1 MFYES
6 FNPPSSAI
14 SLVQVVDTPR
24 TVDLADSAMSTSINQ
39 DAPSTSIPSTQEQEQ
54 SPIISQGVE
63 ESPKIPDFNDDP
75 LHETLHEDSTTK
87 RSSSHVRLSHTSFEI
102 LVEPKTYKEAM
113 LEPSRIDAMQEEI
126 HTFERLQVW
135 ELVSC
140 PDLIMLIKLKWI
152 FKVKKDECGGVLK
165 NKARLVTKGCQQEEG
180 IDFEEL
186 FSPVLE

>member
-102 LVEPKTYKEAM
+102 L
-113 LEPSRIDAMQEEI
+113 
-126 HTFERLQVW
+126 
-135 ELVSC
+135 
-140 PDLIMLIKLKWI
+140 
-152 FKVKKDECGGVLK
+152 
-165 NKARLVTKGCQQEEG
+165 
-180 IDFEEL
+180 
-186 FSPVLE
+186 